1 MLKTKSYIDSRIGQY
16 IHATLNMWIPYWTNT
31 AQLQG
36 QLYPQLYP
44 QLHASCTPAAGQLHA
59 QLRLAPSEAAL
70 STRGRRMRRR
80 SAVSSPPSPGRH
92 DVVSSHQM
100 PPRIGTRPSCQLWAS
115 SCTWLNPARWPTRH
129 HQRVM
134 CPDVNMGCTNHLHDC
149 LLHVFLTNHHS
160 GSHLQT
166 TKGAAAKQ
174 SNLQEV
180 RRHCLRAGVVLPM
193 DLPMTE
199 GSASLTW
206 ESQSP
211 GTHCRNS
218 PRPCRDLDGPPVTAE
233 SQRSPVNSATNI

>member
-149 LLHVFLTNHHS
+149 LLHVFLTNHH
-160 GSHLQT
+160 
-166 TKGAAAKQ
+166 
-174 SNLQEV
+174 
-180 RRHCLRAGVVLPM
+180 RC
-193 DLPMTE
+193 
-199 GSASLTW
+199 SLTCL
-206 ESQSP
+206 
-211 GTHCRNS
+211 TCR
-218 PRPCRDLDGPPVTAE
+218 RCADTAYE
-233 SQRSPVNSATNI
+233 QVLSYPWTYPWLRVVRAWREKPKSGHSLSKFSTTMQRSRWSTSYCRISEESS